1 MLHKMT
7 ERITVLETA
16 EIENK
21 EQLAKQ
27 GAMIAEHYAA
37 SNARFDEHEKRFGE
51 LNTKV
56 QSLTEQVAEQSDIIG
71 DHTKELEIAAGQ
83 WRVLFWGGSGT

>member
-1 MLHKMT
+1 MYVFFLK
-7 ERITVLETA
+7 
-16 EIENK
+16 
-21 EQLAKQ
+21 
-27 GAMIAEHYAA
+27 
-37 SNARFDEHEKRFGE
+37 FGE

-83 WRVLFWGGSGT
+83 WRVLFGGGVGHMSGGCSGRGIGHLSACRGGDATCADATALLPVMFTLDSR